1 MMEYLRNYFDSQA
14 VNDYEKA
21 DIILSLFF
29 SVLDFIVIMITR
41 ILFNS
46 NHKEISDLCYQL
58 VGIFFVDII
67 IRLYHIYLIQK
78 SNSNAFIKEMI
89 SCIFCTSLFYLTLSL
104 FNKVDKMLKIK
115 NKLNIMLY
123 CIFYVLCFFS
133 YDKIITFNPITFSS
147 YNISFGS
154 LILLTQSL
162 LCIIFFYYILD
173 MVSPSINSIVAKI
186 AHGKSISRPLHK
198 FILGAPLSILIL
210 FIFHYLIKIFL
221 LFFDSPLI
229 LLYGTIA
236 TLIFKDGAKYF
247 VLFSCEIILYAMND
261 LVIQENNKK
270 NDLDEVQIMNS

>member
-89 SCIFCTSLFYLTLSL
+89 SCIFCTSLFY
-104 FNKVDKMLKIK
+104 
-115 NKLNIMLY
+115 
-123 CIFYVLCFFS
+123 
-133 YDKIITFNPITFSS
+133 
-147 YNISFGS
+147 
-154 LILLTQSL
+154 
-162 LCIIFFYYILD
+162 
-173 MVSPSINSIVAKI
+173 
-186 AHGKSISRPLHK
+186 
-198 FILGAPLSILIL
+198 
-210 FIFHYLIKIFL
+210 
-221 LFFDSPLI
+221 
-229 LLYGTIA
+229 
-236 TLIFKDGAKYF
+236 
-247 VLFSCEIILYAMND
+247 
-261 LVIQENNKK
+261 
-270 NDLDEVQIMNS
+270 